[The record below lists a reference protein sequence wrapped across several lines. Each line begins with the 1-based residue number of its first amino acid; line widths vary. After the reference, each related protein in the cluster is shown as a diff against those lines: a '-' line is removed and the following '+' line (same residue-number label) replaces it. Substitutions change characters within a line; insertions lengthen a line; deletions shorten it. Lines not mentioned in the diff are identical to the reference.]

1 MTHTANATNV
11 WFKALFY
18 GRHSSHYC
26 PPEGSSTVGAA
37 LLYQTGYDCQ
47 GSRKC
52 CMTKVGYD
60 CTAPKEVSTTA
71 NQNQPQKSPAYNY
84 TIGHEVNKPGKCPAE
99 STIAGKALFC
109 RSDKDCDGLEK
120 CCVTKVGKECAK
132 AVEKRML
139 PLAHQ
144 IHSCSPSISA
154 AQDAKPNTCPPYPM
168 GSVGAALFCQSGYD
182 CQGSQ
187 KCCMTKEVNKPGN
200 CPAEPTIAGKAL
212 FCRSD
217 KDCDGSEKCCVT
229 KVGKECVKPVQKPA
243 QNAKPGTCPPYPM
256 GPAGAAL
263 FCQTDDDCQGSQ
275 KCWMSKVGYDST
287 GRMEESREVH
297 KPGKFPAEPTIAGKA
312 LFCRSDKDCDGSE
325 KCCVT
330 KVGKECIKPV
340 QKTAQSAN
348 PFKRPPYPMGPVG
361 AALFCQ
367 TRYECQGSRKCCM
380 TKGLHHHIVILL
392 VTADDG

>member
-1 MTHTANATNV
+1 M
-11 WFKALFY
+11 
-18 GRHSSHYC
+18 G
-26 PPEGSSTVGAA
+26 PVGAA

-71 NQNQPQKSPAYNY
+71 NQNQPQNSPAYNY

-187 KCCMTKEVNKPGN
+187 KCCMTKVGYDCTASMEERTTAYQQQPQKSPSYNYTIVQEVNKPGN

-229 KVGKECVKPVQKPA
+229 KVGKECVKPVQK
-243 QNAKPGTCPPYPM
+243 
-256 GPAGAAL
+256 
-263 FCQTDDDCQGSQ
+263 
-275 KCWMSKVGYDST
+275 
-287 GRMEESREVH
+287 RM
-297 KPGKFPAEPTIAGKA
+297 FPLTHQIH
-312 LFCRSDKDCDGSE
+312 S
-325 KCCVT
+325 
-330 KVGKECIKPV
+330 
-340 QKTAQSAN
+340 
-348 PFKRPPYPMGPVG
+348 
-361 AALFCQ
+361 
-367 TRYECQGSRKCCM
+367 
-380 TKGLHHHIVILL
+380 
-392 VTADDG
+392 